1 MIVLL
6 LIIIIVLLAPELIG
20 LIVGTTAG
28 LASFYL
34 PYILIAIVVGSITF
48 YLVKKNGLSD
58 EEILHERAKQI
69 IKDKYT
75 TFYVIC
81 KSWSLQPSS
90 LDADFSVSTNRLS
103 IAAHTPPYNN
113 QTCHV
118 SYFEWEE
125 LKRPKVHAGGGWRN
139 IEDLLTALE
148 IPYTITKSFDES
160 HRQCNN
166 LKEAYAKGKQNF
178 STIDWYVGNSWD
190 KFGRLFSSGDTV
202 PKIDP
207 LADELVRMLRIQK

>member
-81 KSWSLQPSS
+81 KSWSSKPSS
-90 LDADFSVSTNRLS
+90 IDASFSVSTN
-103 IAAHTPPYNN
+103 
-113 QTCHV
+113 
-118 SYFEWEE
+118 FKWEE
-125 LKRPKVHAGGGWRN
+125 LKRPKVHTGGGWRN

-166 LKEAYAKGKQNF
+166 LEEAYAKGKQNF

-190 KFGRLFSSGDTV
+190 KFGRLFYSGDTV